1 MTETKATAG
10 VGTELILERV
20 FDAPRERVFAA
31 WTDAKQVRQWWGP
44 HGFDN
49 PRCEWD
55 ARPGGKIYVD
65 MRGFGTTHPM
75 PGRFEEVVPP
85 ERLVFITE
93 AFVDEAGKPQLQNRN
108 TVTFTEQGGKTH
120 VKLHVRVLVATPQ
133 VAQALAGMEQGWS
146 ESLEKLG
153 ALLGKG

>member
-1 MTETKATAG
+1 METTKAIG
-10 VGTELILERV
+10 VGHELVLERV
-20 FDAPRERVFAA
+20 FDAPRERVWQA
-31 WTDAKQVRQWWGP
+31 WTDEKQVQQWWGP

-55 ARPGGKIYVD
+55 ARPGGRIYVV
-65 MRGFGTTHPM
+65 MRGFGMEHPM

-108 TVTFTEQGGKTH
+108 TVTFTERDGKTYMR
-120 VKLHVRVLVATPQ
+120 LHVRVLVATPQ

-146 ESLEKLG
+146 GSLDKLA
-153 ALLGKG
+153 ALLK